1 MLEYFLVVKN
11 IILFLKKIVLKE
23 EGDLLIFVL
32 RYILLIIEEG
42 KFKVI
47 CEVCKKDVLVGDIKY
62 SRV

>member
-62 SRV
+62 SCV